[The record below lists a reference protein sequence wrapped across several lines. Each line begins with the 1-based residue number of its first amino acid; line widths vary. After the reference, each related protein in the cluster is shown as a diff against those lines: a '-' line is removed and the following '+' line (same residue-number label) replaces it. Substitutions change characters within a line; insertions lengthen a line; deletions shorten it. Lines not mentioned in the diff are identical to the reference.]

1 MFFYLKL
8 TNRNNC
14 VNPADNP
21 IVETAILT
29 RRKYFENQLII
40 PIFARFCEIYTELM
54 NKTSKIIAVILLTIF
69 GCSAL
74 SAQTLVKVSGVVT
87 SADDGLPMIGVGV
100 MAGPGNGV
108 ITSLD
113 GEYLIE
119 AAPGTTLTFSS
130 IGFQDQT
137 VVVPQAETF
146 VHNVIMQSEAMTLD
160 DVVVIAYGVRKK
172 GTVAG
177 SVSTVKSDK
186 LEHTP
191 TAAFDQA
198 LQGQVAGLTVLSNSG
213 EPSASASLT
222 IRGTNSI
229 NSGTAPLYILDGVA
243 ISAND
248 FNTIN
253 PADIES
259 MSVLKDASSTSI
271 YGARAANGVIV
282 ITTKRGRNMDRPN
295 INYRMQMGW
304 SAIAAG
310 KWDLMNTQ
318 ERIQYEKEIG
328 MTAGQNYD
336 FLAKTDINWMD
347 VVFNDNA
354 MLQSHEVSV
363 SGATDK
369 TNYYL
374 SGGYYD
380 QQGIAPGSLFERYS
394 LRFNFEQQMADW
406 FRMGTN
412 TMFNFQNIEQADEG
426 SYALVTPISASR
438 FMLPYWNPYNSDG
451 SLASINKGEWTGQG
465 QNPMEWI
472 ENNPLSYK
480 KYKVITT
487 AFAEFT
493 LYRNLVFKSQFSVDF
508 SHVTGFSQS
517 FPSYLPNQGEGS
529 ASRNS
534 SDGMNLQVTNT
545 LTYRFDIDNTHDF
558 NFLIGQEGQT
568 YHAESFGV
576 ATKGQTNNLLTDIQ
590 QGTRATSWSSTASSD
605 YSRMSFFGRAEY
617 NYTDRFYADFS
628 VRTDGSSR
636 FGKDNRWGAFW
647 SVGTMWNLRNEAFM
661 SSARNWLTFAQVSLS
676 TGTSGNSEIPN
687 YEHLALVAGGLDY
700 IGNSGM
706 APMQPGN
713 EELTWESTWTTNLG
727 FHFGFWNRMNVD
739 LELYNKQTSDMLM
752 QVPLSYAQSNGYG
765 YKWDNVGGMVNR
777 GAEINLTGTLVQVK
791 DFSWSLNANVSYNF
805 NKITELYNG
814 VTEYERG
821 ETSTKLVVGHPLG
834 EFYINRYAGVNPAN
848 GDALW
853 YDKNGEITNELRD
866 EDKVLLGKTYI
877 APWQGG
883 FGTALSWK
891 GLSLTAQFSWVADR
905 WMLNN
910 DRYFDESNG
919 RFATYNQSRRLLNR
933 WKKPG
938 DITDI
943 PRHGEYTEFDSRLL
957 EDASFLRLKNVNLSY
972 SFPAEL
978 LQKSRIIRGLRVYAQ
993 AQNLLTFT
1001 NFSGLDPEGTTNLY
1015 AAQYPMSR
1023 QFTFGLDLMF

>member
-1 MFFYLKL
+1 
-8 TNRNNC
+8 
-14 VNPADNP
+14 
-21 IVETAILT
+21 
-29 RRKYFENQLII
+29 
-40 PIFARFCEIYTELM
+40 M
-54 NKTSKIIAVILLTIF
+54 NKTSKIIAVILLAIF
-69 GCSAL
+69 GCGAV

-130 IGFQDQT
+130 IGYQDQT
-137 VVVPQAETF
+137 VVVPQTEAF
-146 VHNVIMQSEAMTLD
+146 VHNVVMQSEAMTLD

-186 LEHTP
+186 LENTP

>member
-1 MFFYLKL
+1 M
-8 TNRNNC
+8 
-14 VNPADNP
+14 
-21 IVETAILT
+21 
-29 RRKYFENQLII
+29 
-40 PIFARFCEIYTELM
+40 
-54 NKTSKIIAVILLTIF
+54 
-69 GCSAL
+69 
-74 SAQTLVKVSGVVT
+74 AQTKVVVSGIVT
-87 SADDGLPMIGVGV
+87 SSEDNLPMMGAGV
-100 MAGPGNGV
+100 MAGPGVGV
-108 ITSLD
+108 ITNLD
-113 GEYLIE
+113 GEYTIDV
-119 AAPGTTLTFSS
+119 APGTTLTFSS
-130 IGFQDQT
+130 IGYEEYT
-137 VVVPQAETF
+137 VVVPNVATF
-146 VHNVIMQSEAMTLD
+146 NHNVVMQPESMKLD

-186 LEHTP
+186 LESTP

-213 EPSASASLT
+213 EPSASATLT

-229 NSGTAPLYILDGVA
+229 SSGTAPLYILDGVA

-282 ITTKRGRNMDRPN
+282 ITTKRGRNMDQPN

-310 KWDLMNTQ
+310 KWDLMNTA

-328 MTAGQNYD
+328 MTDGQNYD
-336 FLAKTDINWMD
+336 FLSQTDINWMD

-354 MLQSHEVSV
+354 LLQSHEVSV
-363 SGATDK
+363 SGASDK
-369 TNYYL
+369 TNYYI

-380 QQGIAPGSLFERYS
+380 QQGIAPGSMFERYS
-394 LRFNFEQQMADW
+394 MRFNFEQQMAKW
-406 FRMGTN
+406 LRMGTN

-438 FMLPYWNPYNSDG
+438 FMLPYWNPYNADG
-451 SLASINKGEWTGQG
+451 SLASINKGEWNGQG
-465 QNPMEWI
+465 QNPMEWL

-480 KYKVITT
+480 KYKMITT
-487 AFAEFT
+487 VFAEFT
-493 LYRNLVFKSQFSVDF
+493 LYKNLVFKSQFSADF

-529 ASRNS
+529 ASRSS
-534 SDGMNLQVTNT
+534 SDGLNLQVTNT
-545 LTYRFDIDNTHDF
+545 LTYRFNIDDTHDF
-558 NFLIGQEGQT
+558 NFLIGQEGQN
-568 YHAESFGV
+568 YHSETFGV
-576 ATKGQTNNLLTDIQ
+576 GTKGQTNDLLTDIA
-590 QGTRATSWSSTASSD
+590 QGTRATSWSSTATAD

-628 VRTDGSSR
+628 IRTDGSSR
-636 FGKDNRWGAFW
+636 FGKSNRWGAFW

-661 SSARNWLTFAQVSLS
+661 SHTRNWLTFAQVSLS

-687 YEHLALVAGGLDY
+687 YEHLALVGGGLDY

-727 FHFGFWNRMNVD
+727 LHFGFWNRLNVD
-739 LELYNKQTSDMLM
+739 FELYNKNTSDMLM

-777 GAEINLTGTLVQVK
+777 GAELNLSGTVLQIR
-791 DFSWSLNANVSYNF
+791 DFSWSLNANVSYNH

-814 VTEYERG
+814 VQEYERG

-834 EFYINRYAGVNPAN
+834 EFYVNRYAGVNPAN

-853 YDKNGEITNELRD
+853 YDKDGNITNELRD
-866 EDKVLLGKTYI
+866 EDKVLVGKTYI

-883 FGTALSWK
+883 FGTALGWK

-905 WMLNN
+905 WMINN

-933 WKKPG
+933 WKQPG

-957 EDASFLRLKNVNLSY
+957 EDASFLRLKNVNLAY
-972 SFPAEL
+972 SFPSAL
-978 LQKSRIIRGLRVYAQ
+978 LKKSRIIRGLRVYAQ